1 MRYFSTI
8 ILVFLACS
16 LAKAQ
21 GFKESMDTLLA
32 DNLFVDSDVSLAVY
46 DLDAEQM
53 LYAHRTEKMCRPASV
68 LKVLTS
74 GVALERLG
82 VNYTMNTL
90 LGRRD
95 GNLYLKGEFD
105 PLFSEADMDAMLAT
119 VGSNGTVDTLFVD
132 CTFMDSIYWGP
143 GWSWDDT
150 PWEFQPYMSPLMLNG
165 GCVDVVVK
173 PAERGAAPVVECRPV
188 SSYYSVVNEAVSH
201 DASQKK
207 LTILRDWLDNSNVIR
222 VRGNCNAV
230 CGEKMNMF
238 RSDRFFV
245 SVMCDK
251 LAARGVDVRNV
262 VYAPLPDS
270 IEVLHLK
277 HRPIVDVVGEALL
290 ESNNLCAEALVYHL
304 GALYGH
310 RPVTHKDGVQIVKGF
325 LDFNLKMPRR
335 YEIADGSGL
344 SLYTYISAD
353 MMLQMLRRIYADKAV
368 YTVVQQGLPLSGWT
382 GTLKGRM
389 AGTAAER
396 KISAKTGTVSG
407 ICTLAGYAQAR
418 NGHTLAFVVF
428 NQGVISARKA
438 RQWQNKV
445 CELLCK

>member
-150 PWEFQPYMSPLMLNG
+150 PWEFQPYMSPLMLND